1 MTSPLQTIS
10 IIFDKIFGIR
20 RRFRDECWLF
30 AYFEIGRSPK
40 KWLAF
45 RLLVI
50 WPFALNWLA
59 VRLIVVW
66 SFANKRLA
74 VRDRYFDSRR
84 ERPSSGYSSFRFQL
98 TPYDEKNCDRK
109 ISLISPFWIK
119 IFDRSFLWQVS
130 LARYICNSSWNKCS
144 WNRVVTFFVEGEND
158 IYAGR
163 PTSDHCT

>member
-109 ISLISPFWIK
+109 NFFNFTFLTANFCGNKFTWSYKCNLWLNELTKSHFRDHLTHFGRK
-119 IFDRSFLWQVS
+119 I
-130 LARYICNSSWNKCS
+130 
-144 WNRVVTFFVEGEND
+144 
-158 IYAGR
+158 GR
-163 PTSDHCT
+163 